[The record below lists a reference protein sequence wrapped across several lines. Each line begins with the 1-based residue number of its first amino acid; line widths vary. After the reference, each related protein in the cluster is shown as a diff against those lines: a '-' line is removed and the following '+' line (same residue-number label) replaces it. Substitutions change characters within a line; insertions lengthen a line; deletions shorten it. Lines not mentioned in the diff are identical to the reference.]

1 MDSYDDFQST
11 PTGKVSKAKKGKPV
25 HVCSE
30 CQKVYTRA
38 EHLRYN
44 FSTYISDK
52 ESMLTRQQAAS
63 VFAPRAP
70 VRMPIGSTIEDRAA
84 NMWSLPIALISRHSP
99 YMEAMSPGSG
109 IFPKAHINLLD
120 ADPAVFGLFVEW
132 LYNGT
137 YTDFTSPSSSNI
149 HARCWGLGD
158 ELLCNEF
165 KNYVMGQAESRDS
178 SVGALSLKQESPGG
192 NESEPVQASVSC
204 DDNKLVCLSL
214 EKATTPLQ
222 TVESKEYTEG

>member
-52 ESMLTRQQAAS
+52 ESMLNRQQAAS

-70 VRMPIGSTIEDRAA
+70 VRMP
-84 NMWSLPIALISRHSP
+84 
-99 YMEAMSPGSG
+99 
-109 IFPKAHINLLD
+109 K
-120 ADPAVFGLFVEW
+120 
-132 LYNGT
+132 
-137 YTDFTSPSSSNI
+137 
-149 HARCWGLGD
+149 
-158 ELLCNEF
+158 
-165 KNYVMGQAESRDS
+165 AESLDS
-178 SVGALSLKQESPGG
+178 SVGALSLKQKSPGG
-192 NESEPVQASVSC
+192 NESEPVQASVSG
-204 DDNKLVCLSL
+204 DDNKPVCLSL
-214 EKATTPLQ
+214 EKATTSLQ